1 MAPNLGHETDT
12 PGPAVSLWG
21 WFWVLVFG
29 VVVLTL
35 IAMAAIANKDL
46 GKQVVPGPDW
56 PQCCD
61 HWKAKRV
68 SASKHLIY

>member
-1 MAPNLGHETDT
+1 MAPNLGHETDA
-12 PGPAVSLWG
+12 PDPAVNLWR
-21 WFWVLVFG
+21 WFWVLVLG

-35 IAMAAIANKDL
+35 IAMAAIANKDV
-46 GKQVVPGPDW
+46 GAQVVPGPDW